1 MVSLLFPAVQ
11 PAAQQPLQA
20 HNFVGFGGA
29 EGSCERLGKRIR
41 SVQQA
46 CQDCRQRRVKCDGR
60 RPQCDTCIAKGR
72 SCHYESQ
79 QGHSR
84 KAALKS
90 RLHALEK
97 LFFALQAKP
106 GDEADRLLQQIRCAD
121 DVRTL
126 LDFKDDMSPLEVSS
140 STSISPSVSSLSS
153 STIGFEEQSLGSVTP
168 AQNSTNAPL
177 LQEPQVGDD
186 TLGKADVPTLSP
198 ALRELTADASAF
210 LITVFIPSA
219 STTQAAVESFFS
231 SSGKLFHVFSREQ
244 VSGYYKDVFGRDGCP
259 IPRQKTAICCLAAV
273 AAVGVQYNAG
283 DFEVA
288 IEGVFYDLARQF
300 FGSFMEE
307 QPLDAIKVC
316 ALLAMYNI
324 MNKATVSLAYIEI
337 GLNMSKKHNLIDKCY
352 HYPGLSPEEWVDYR
366 RTWRTLLWLSST
378 LGYISGS
385 EISFREVVPLIH
397 GPFLLPFLRG
407 ATVVQTEMTK
417 ISLLNADILR
427 MHLSFKELPSQAIAS
442 INKDLQ
448 DWHNQLPRQ
457 MHLPNLYREDL
468 SVEVRRSILATHLLF
483 LGATMLLYRRI
494 ASQFVQH
501 SGIGHGYSI
510 LWKPIENTFLNHVDQ
525 GVTAATHSSRILSL
539 LRAEAGI
546 FKRCWLVIFQAYTS
560 CVVLLH
566 SVAQKQV
573 HLFPR
578 SFWEDDLAQA
588 RICLDIVSFCGTVD
602 PVALKFQNCLVPIH
616 DKLASYIRPSTSISS
631 PSNPLSLAYIFGIPS
646 TADADHASLS
656 LKLLIMLCQPF
667 SNVDST
673 CGSNDNL
680 SALWQSFP
688 TQHEQMQGAGPLDWK
703 LDSCPPFQW
712 DPQDLG
718 IGEAAL
724 LESDNRFLGS
734 SEPSGWA
741 GFQSEDGYELKWV
754 MS

>member
-1 MVSLLFPAVQ
+1 MVSLLFPVIQ
-11 PAAQQPLQA
+11 PAAQQPSQH
-20 HNFVGFGGA
+20 HNFAGFGGA
-29 EGSCERLGKRIR
+29 GGSCERLGKRIR
-41 SVQQA
+41 SVRQA
-46 CQDCRQRRVKCDGR
+46 CQDCRQGRVKCDGR

-72 SCHYESQ
+72 SCRYESQ
-79 QGHSR
+79 QGHSS
-84 KAALKS
+84 KAVLKS
-90 RLHALEK
+90 RLHVLEK

-121 DVRTL
+121 DFRTL
-126 LDFKDDMSPLEVSS
+126 LDFKDDMPPLDVSS
-140 STSISPSVSSLSS
+140 STSISPSDSSLSS
-153 STIGFEEQSLGSVTP
+153 STIGFEEQRLGSVTP
-168 AQNSTNAPL
+168 AQNSATVPR

-186 TLGKADVPTLSP
+186 TLGKAGVLTPFP
-198 ALRELTADASAF
+198 ALRELAVDASAF
-210 LITVFIPSA
+210 LISVIIPSA
-219 STTQAAVESFFS
+219 STTQAAVDSFFS

-244 VSGYYKDVFGRDGCP
+244 VSGYYKDVFGRDCYS

-324 MNKATVSLAYIEI
+324 MNKATVSLAYI
-337 GLNMSKKHNLIDKCY
+337 
-352 HYPGLSPEEWVDYR
+352 
-366 RTWRTLLWLSST
+366 
-378 LGYISGS
+378 
-385 EISFREVVPLIH
+385 
-397 GPFLLPFLRG
+397 
-407 ATVVQTEMTK
+407 VVQTEMTK

-427 MHLSFKELPSQAIAS
+427 MHLSFQELPSQAIDS
-442 INKDLQ
+442 ISKDLQ
-448 DWHNQLPRQ
+448 DWHNQLPKQ
-457 MHLPNLYREDL
+457 IHLSNLSREDL
-468 SVEVRRSILATHLLF
+468 PVEVRRTILATHLLY

-494 ASQFVQH
+494 ASQFVRR
-501 SGIGHGYSI
+501 SGIHHGHGI
-510 LWKPIENTFLNHVDQ
+510 LWQPIENAFLNHVDQ
-525 GVTAATHSSRILSL
+525 GVTAARHSARMLGL

-602 PVALKFQNCLVPIH
+602 PVALKFQDCLVPIH
-616 DKLASYIRPSTSISS
+616 DKLASYILPTTSISTPPY
-631 PSNPLSLAYIFGIPS
+631 PSSLAYILGIPT
-646 TADADHASLS
+646 TADADRAGLS
-656 LKLLIMLCQPF
+656 LKLLIILCQPF
-667 SNVDST
+667 GNADSN
-673 CGSNDNL
+673 CGSNGNL
-680 SALWQSFP
+680 STLWQSFP
-688 TQHEQMQGAGPLDWK
+688 TQYEQVQGAERFDWK
-703 LDSCPPFQW
+703 INSCPPFRW
-712 DPQDLG
+712 DPQGLG

-734 SEPSGWA
+734 NEPSGWT
-741 GFQSEDGYELKWV
+741 GVQSEDGDELEWV

>member
-1 MVSLLFPAVQ
+1 MVSLFPVIQ
-11 PAAQQPLQA
+11 PAAQQPSQC
-20 HNFVGFGGA
+20 HNFARFGGA
-29 EGSCERLGKRIR
+29 GGSCERPGKRIR
-41 SVQQA
+41 SVRQA

-72 SCHYESQ
+72 SCRYESQ
-79 QGHSR
+79 QGHTR
-84 KAALKS
+84 KAVLKS
-90 RLHALEK
+90 RLQALEK

-121 DVRTL
+121 DFRTL
-126 LDFKDDMSPLEVSS
+126 LDFKDDMLPLSVSS
-140 STSISPSVSSLSS
+140 STSISPSASSLSS
-153 STIGFEEQSLGSVTP
+153 SAIGFEEQPLGSVTP
-168 AQNSTNAPL
+168 AQKSATVRL
-177 LQEPQVGDD
+177 LQESQVGDD
-186 TLGKADVPTLSP
+186 TPGKADVPTPAP
-198 ALRELTADASAF
+198 ALRELAADASAF
-210 LITVFIPSA
+210 LISVVIPSA
-219 STTQAAVESFFS
+219 STTQAAVDSFFS

-259 IPRQKTAICCLAAV
+259 IPNQKTAICCLAAV

-283 DFEVA
+283 DFEA
-288 IEGVFYDLARQF
+288 SIEGVFYDLARHF

-337 GLNMSKKHNLIDKCY
+337 GLNMSKKHNLNDRCY

-397 GPFLLPFLRG
+397 GPFPLPFLHG

-427 MHLSFKELPSQAIAS
+427 MHLSFKELPSQAMDS

-457 MHLPNLYREDL
+457 MHLPNLCREDL
-468 SVEVRRSILATHLLF
+468 PVEVRRTILATHLLY

-494 ASQFVQH
+494 ASQFVRR
-501 SGIGHGYSI
+501 SGVDHGHGI
-510 LWKPIENTFLNHVDQ
+510 LWKSIENTFLNHVDQ
-525 GVTAATHSSRILSL
+525 GVTAARHSARILGL
-539 LRAEAGI
+539 LRAEGGI

-588 RICLDIVSFCGTVD
+588 RICLDIVSFCGTAD
-602 PVALKFQNCLVPIH
+602 PVALKFQDCLVPIH
-616 DKLASYIRPSTSISS
+616 DKLASYIRPSTIISTHPI
-631 PSNPLSLAYIFGIPS
+631 PSSLAYILGIPT
-646 TADADHASLS
+646 TADADRAGLS

-667 SNVDST
+667 GDADGK
-673 CGSNDNL
+673 CGSNDD
-680 SALWQSFP
+680 SELWQSFP
-688 TQHEQMQGAGPLDWK
+688 TQYEQVQGAERLDWK
-703 LDSCPPFQW
+703 LDSCPPFLW
-712 DPQDLG
+712 DPQDFG

-724 LESDNRFLGS
+724 LEGDNRFLGS
-734 SEPSGWA
+734 NEPSGWA
-741 GFQSEDGYELKWV
+741 GVQNEDRDGLEWV
-754 MS
+754 MN

>member
-41 SVQQA
+41 SVRQA

-140 STSISPSVSSLSS
+140 STSVSPSVSSLSS
-153 STIGFEEQSLGSVTP
+153 STIGFEEQSLRSVTP
-168 AQNSTNAPL
+168 AQNSVNAPL

-198 ALRELTADASAF
+198 ALRELAADASAF
-210 LITVFIPSA
+210 LITVFVPSA

-324 MNKATVSLAYIEI
+324 MNKATVSLAYIGSSPQFPLRGLTSFDKSNPVCTEI
-337 GLNMSKKHNLIDKCY
+337 GLNMSKKHNLIDRCY

-366 RTWRTLLWLSST
+366 RTWRTLLFFS
-378 LGYISGS
+378 
-385 EISFREVVPLIH
+385 R
-397 GPFLLPFLRG
+397 
-407 ATVVQTEMTK
+407 Q
-417 ISLLNADILR
+417 AD
-427 MHLSFKELPSQAIAS
+427 
-442 INKDLQ
+442 
-448 DWHNQLPRQ
+448 
-457 MHLPNLYREDL
+457 
-468 SVEVRRSILATHLLF
+468 
-483 LGATMLLYRRI
+483 
-494 ASQFVQH
+494 
-501 SGIGHGYSI
+501 
-510 LWKPIENTFLNHVDQ
+510 
-525 GVTAATHSSRILSL
+525 
-539 LRAEAGI
+539 
-546 FKRCWLVIFQAYTS
+546 
-560 CVVLLH
+560 
-566 SVAQKQV
+566 
-573 HLFPR
+573 
-578 SFWEDDLAQA
+578 
-588 RICLDIVSFCGTVD
+588 
-602 PVALKFQNCLVPIH
+602 
-616 DKLASYIRPSTSISS
+616 
-631 PSNPLSLAYIFGIPS
+631 
-646 TADADHASLS
+646 
-656 LKLLIMLCQPF
+656 
-667 SNVDST
+667 
-673 CGSNDNL
+673 
-680 SALWQSFP
+680 P
-688 TQHEQMQGAGPLDWK
+688 T
-703 LDSCPPFQW
+703 
-712 DPQDLG
+712 
-718 IGEAAL
+718 
-724 LESDNRFLGS
+724 
-734 SEPSGWA
+734 
-741 GFQSEDGYELKWV
+741 
-754 MS
+754 

>member
-1 MVSLLFPAVQ
+1 MVSLLSAIQ

-20 HNFVGFGGA
+20 HNFAGFGSAGA
-29 EGSCERLGKRIR
+29 PNERLGKRIR
-41 SVQQA
+41 SVRQA

-72 SCHYESQ
+72 SCHYEAQ

-84 KAALKS
+84 KSVLKS

-97 LFFALQAKP
+97 LFSALQAKP

-121 DVRTL
+121 DFRTL
-126 LDFKDDMSPLEVSS
+126 LDLKDDMSPLEVSS
-140 STSISPSVSSLSS
+140 STSISPSVNSLSS
-153 STIGFEEQSLGSVTP
+153 STIGSEEQSLGSVTP
-168 AQNSTNAPL
+168 AQNSATAPL

-186 TLGKADVPTLSP
+186 TLGKAGVPTPSP
-198 ALRELTADASAF
+198 ALRELAADASAF
-210 LITVFIPSA
+210 LISVVIPSA
-219 STTQAAVESFFS
+219 STTQAAVDSFFS

-259 IPRQKTAICCLAAV
+259 IPSQKTAICCLAAV

-337 GLNMSKKHNLIDKCY
+337 GLNMSKKHNLNDKCY

-385 EISFREVVPLIH
+385 EVSFREVVPLVDVEADHASDISH
-397 GPFLLPFLRG
+397 
-407 ATVVQTEMTK
+407 VVQTEMTK

-427 MHLSFKELPSQAIAS
+427 MHLSIKELPSQAIAS

-468 SVEVRRSILATHLLF
+468 SVQVRRTILATHLLY

-494 ASQFVQH
+494 ASLFVQL
-501 SGIGHGYSI
+501 SGIGHRHGI
-510 LWKPIENTFLNHVDQ
+510 LWKPMENTFLNHVDQ
-525 GVTAATHSSRILSL
+525 GVTAATHSARILGL

-546 FKRCWLVIFQAYTS
+546 FKRCWLIIFQAYTS

-578 SFWEDDLAQA
+578 SFWEDDLSQA

-602 PVALKFQNCLVPIH
+602 PVALKFQDCLDPIY
-616 DKLASYIRPSTSISS
+616 DELASYSRPSTSISS
-631 PSNPLSLAYIFGIPS
+631 PSDPLSLAYMFGIPS
-646 TADADHASLS
+646 TADADRAGLS

-667 SNVDST
+667 GNFDST
-673 CGSNDNL
+673 YGSNDNL
-680 SALWQSFP
+680 SELWQSFP
-688 TQHEQMQGAGPLDWK
+688 TQYEQMQGAERLDWK

-734 SEPSGWA
+734 NEPSGWA
-741 GFQSEDGYELKWV
+741 GFQSEDGQLEWV